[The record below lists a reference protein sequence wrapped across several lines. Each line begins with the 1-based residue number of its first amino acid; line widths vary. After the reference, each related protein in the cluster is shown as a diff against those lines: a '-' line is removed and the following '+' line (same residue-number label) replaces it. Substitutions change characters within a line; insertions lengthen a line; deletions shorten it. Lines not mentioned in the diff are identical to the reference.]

1 MSENKEMRRIKPIIT
16 IIYMLSL
23 LLVTFSVSGQT
34 SKAVDEIRRGDDLRM
49 KYRFEEALDSYESAS
64 EAFVDSLMTLDDSL
78 LKIDV
83 SDRILMAENGLSMM
97 DYVYVPEVI
106 ARHKFSV
113 EDFFLYYPL
122 TDGSWRPVPCQLDST
137 VHKFSKSAFVPDG
150 CQEIFWS
157 KEDKT
162 GVRNIYRSEYRDT
175 IWSVP
180 SLLNEH
186 LTSASDEI
194 YPMLSHDGRKL
205 FFSSE
210 GLYGVGGYDLYV
222 SEYDPDT
229 GEWSVP
235 VNMGFPYSSPY
246 DDFLYIDT
254 QDNEYSLFASNRDCS
269 SDSVWVYVMKYD
281 DMPVRRPVTDIEE
294 LVSIF
299 RLEPSA
305 SDNEAHS
312 DDVKADI
319 PENIDTR
326 RYMAKM
332 SEVRVLNDSISR
344 VGTWMEEARLRYEQ
358 SSDDRERAE
367 LADDIFQCE
376 LLLPQLQDSLSRAGS
391 ALQEIEL
398 EFLFSGVVIDP
409 DKLMAEADREMVGH
423 TEDYVFTKRNIGAP
437 LDLKMEEPEPEF
449 DYSFKVLEEGQFAED
464 NTLPEGLVYQIQMFS
479 TTSKT
484 SVSKLKGLSPVFES
498 KTSNGRYVYRVGL
511 FRTYADVL
519 SNLNTV
525 KKVGFRNAFIVAFNN
540 GVELTVAKAKV
551 VETENRKPS
560 LYEVRINT
568 GKDELDMLISGGI
581 RQQAPGKDIAR
592 IENEDGTK
600 VFVVGPFAD
609 RNSAEGLAGFVRA
622 MGESGTECV
631 ELPQK

>member
-34 SKAVDEIRRGDDLRM
+34 SRAVDEIRRGDDLRM
-49 KYRFEEALDSYESAS
+49 KYRFEEALDAYESAS
-64 EAFVDSLMTLDDSL
+64 EAFVDSLVTLDDSL
-78 LKIDV
+78 LKIDI
-83 SDRILMAENGLSMM
+83 SDRMLMAENGLSMM
-97 DYVYVPEVI
+97 DYVYVPEMV

-122 TDGSWRPVPCQLDST
+122 EDGAWRSVPCQLDSSI
-137 VHKFSKSAFVPDG
+137 HKFSKAAFVPEG
-150 CQEIFWS
+150 IREMFWS
-157 KEDKT
+157 QEDKA

-222 SEYDPDT
+222 SELDPET
-229 GEWSVP
+229 AEWSVP
-235 VNMGFPYSSPY
+235 VNMG
-246 DDFLYIDT
+246 
-254 QDNEYSLFASNRDCS
+254 SLFASNRVCS
-269 SDSVWVYVMKYD
+269 ADSVWVYVMKYD
-281 DMPVRRPVTDIEE
+281 DMPVRRSVTDVGE

-299 RLEPSA
+299 RLEPSS
-305 SDNEAHS
+305 SDMKGKSE
-312 DDVKADI
+312 DVKADI

-358 SSDDRERAE
+358 SSDEEDRAE
-367 LADDIFQCE
+367 LADEIFRCE
-376 LLLPQLQDSLSRAGS
+376 LLLPQLQDSLSRAGA

-409 DKLMAEADREMVGH
+409 DKLMAEADREMVGYS
-423 TEDYVFTKRNIGAP
+423 EDYVFTKRNIGAP
-437 LDLKMEEPEPEF
+437 LDLKMEDPEPEF

-464 NTLPEGLVYQIQMFS
+464 NTLPEGLIYQIQMFS
-479 TTSKT
+479 TTAKAT
-484 SVSKLKGLSPVFES
+484 VSKLKGLSPVFES
-498 KTSNGRYVYRVGL
+498 RTSNGRYVYRVGL

-519 SNLNTV
+519 ANLNTV
-525 KKVGFRNAFIVAFNN
+525 KKVGFRNAFIVAYDD
-540 GVELTVAKAKV
+540 GAELTVSKAKA
-551 VETENRKPS
+551 VEAENRKPS

-568 GKDELDMLISGGI
+568 GKNELDMLISGGI

-592 IENEDGTK
+592 IEKEDGTK

-622 MGESGTECV
+622 MGESGAECV